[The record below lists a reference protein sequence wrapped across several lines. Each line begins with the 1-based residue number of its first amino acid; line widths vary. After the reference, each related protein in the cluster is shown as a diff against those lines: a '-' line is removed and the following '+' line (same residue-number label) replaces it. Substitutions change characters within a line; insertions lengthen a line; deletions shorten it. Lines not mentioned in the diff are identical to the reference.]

1 MLQQFDDSA
10 HEQVEVFLIFY
21 SRIFDEE
28 NLQLLLNSLPEEQ
41 TKTLL
46 HRCTP
51 CNTTVCTHTV

>member
-51 CNTTVCTHTV
+51 CNITV